1 MSWQEHYKSRLVS
14 AAEAASHV
22 KSGWKMSFGHACA
35 SPTVLIDALMERKD
49 QISGVE
55 ILHMVPLTPA
65 PYCEEPYCQS
75 FRHVSVFSGGST
87 RGAINE
93 GRADFIPRLFRRI
106 PSLFTETFPLDAAF
120 IKVSPP
126 DKHGYMSLGIS
137 VDYSKEAVK
146 RAKFVVAEISSHVP
160 RTLGN
165 SFVHVSEVDYFVE
178 TNAPLV
184 ELPPPALTDVE
195 MGIGKN
201 VASIITDGDCL
212 QLGIGA
218 IPDAVLRFLTD
229 KNDMGIHSEMI
240 SDGVMGLMKAGNINN
255 SRKQLLPG
263 CCVIGFAMG
272 TNEFYKWLDDNPA
285 TEFHPI
291 TFVNDPLVIKQNDN
305 VVSVNSAITVD
316 LLGQV
321 AADMM
326 GPKQFSA
333 VGGQND
339 FVLGA
344 MMSKN
349 GRSIIALPATA
360 AKGKVS
366 RISASLERGQAVTT
380 TRNDV
385 QYVVTEYGV
394 ALLRGMTL
402 RQRAAALI
410 RISAP
415 EFREQLRQ
423 DCIDLYG
430 WAPEE

>member
-1 MSWQEHYKSRLVS
+1 MSWQEHYKSRLVT
-14 AAEAASHV
+14 AAEAVSHI
-22 KSGWKMSFGHACA
+22 KSGMKMSTGHACA
-35 SPTVLIDALMERKD
+35 APTKLVDALMARKD
-49 QISGVE
+49 ELSGVE
-55 ILHMVPLTPA
+55 ITHMVPLTPA
-65 PYCEEPYCQS
+65 PYCEEPFCQS

-106 PSLFTETFPLDAAF
+106 PSLFTETFPLDAAL

-160 RTLGN
+160 RTLGD

-178 TNAPLV
+178 SNAPLV

-201 VASIITDGDCL
+201 VASLIQDGDCL

-229 KNDMGIHSEMI
+229 KKDLGIHSEMI
-240 SDGVMGLMKAGNINN
+240 SDGVMGLMKAGVINN

-263 CCVIGFAMG
+263 KCVIGFAMG
-272 TNEFYKWLDDNPA
+272 TKEFYDWLDDNPA

-291 TFVNDPLVIKQNDN
+291 TFVNDPTVISQNDN

-326 GPKQFSA
+326 GAKQFSA

-339 FVLGA
+339 FVLGS

-366 RISASLERGQAVTT
+366 RIAPALERGQAVTT

-385 QYVVTEYGV
+385 HYVVTEYGV

-410 RISAP
+410 KIAAP
-415 EFREQLRQ
+415 EFREQLAK
-423 DCIDLYG
+423 DCVELYG

>member
-1 MSWQEHYKSRLVS
+1 MSGDYYI
-14 AAEAASHV
+14 AA
-22 KSGWKMSFGHACA
+22 G
-35 SPTVLIDALMERKD
+35 
-49 QISGVE
+49 
-55 ILHMVPLTPA
+55 
-65 PYCEEPYCQS
+65 
-75 FRHVSVFSGGST
+75 
-87 RGAINE
+87 
-93 GRADFIPRLFRRI
+93 
-106 PSLFTETFPLDAAF
+106 
-120 IKVSPP
+120 
-126 DKHGYMSLGIS
+126 
-137 VDYSKEAVK
+137 K
-146 RAKFVVAEISSHVP
+146 RAKFVVAEVSSAVP
-160 RTLGN
+160 RTLGD
-165 SFVHVSEVDYFVE
+165 SFVHVSEVDYFVVS
-178 TNAPLV
+178 NAPLV
-184 ELPPPALTDVE
+184 ELPPPVLTDVE

-201 VASIITDGDCL
+201 VASLIKDGDCL

-218 IPDAVLRFLTD
+218 IPDAVLRFLTE
-229 KNDMGIHSEMI
+229 KNDMGVHSEMI

-263 CCVIGFAMG
+263 KCVIGFAMG
-272 TNEFYKWLDDNPA
+272 TKEFYAWLDDNPA

-291 TFVNDPLVIKQNDN
+291 TFVNDPMVICQNDN

-333 VGGQND
+333 VGGQTD

-344 MMSKN
+344 MMSKG

-366 RISASLERGQAVTT
+366 RIAVALERGQAVTT

-394 ALLRGMTL
+394 ALLRGMTM

-410 RISAP
+410 RVAAP
-415 EFREQLRQ
+415 EFRDKLRQ

-430 WAPEE
+430 WTPEE

>member
-1 MSWQEHYKSRLVS
+1 
-14 AAEAASHV
+14 
-22 KSGWKMSFGHACA
+22 
-35 SPTVLIDALMERKD
+35 MERKD
-49 QISGVE
+49 DLSGVQ
-55 ILHMVPLTPA
+55 IMHMVPLTAA

-75 FRHVSVFSGGST
+75 FRHVSVFSGGTT
-87 RGAINE
+87 RNAINE

-106 PSLFTETFPLDAAF
+106 PSLFTETFPLDVAL

-137 VDYSKEAVK
+137 VDYSKEAV
-146 RAKFVVAEISSHVP
+146 RVAPLVIAEISSHVP
-160 RTLGN
+160 RTLGD

-178 TNAPLV
+178 TNEPLV
-184 ELPPPALTDVE
+184 ELPPPALTEVE

-201 VASIITDGDCL
+201 VASLIQDGDCL

-218 IPDAVLRFLTD
+218 IPDAVLRFLTE
-229 KNDMGIHSEMI
+229 KNDLGIHSEMI
-240 SDGVMGLMKAGNINN
+240 SDGVMGLMQAGNINN

-263 CCVIGFAMG
+263 KCVIGFAMG
-272 TNEFYKWLDDNPA
+272 TRAFYSWLDDNPA

-291 TFVNDPLVIKQNDN
+291 TFVNDPLMIKQNDN
-305 VVSVNSAITVD
+305 VVSVNSAISID

-333 VGGQND
+333 VGGQTD
-339 FVLGA
+339 FVVGS

-366 RISASLERGQAVTT
+366 RISVALERGQAVTT

-410 RISAP
+410 NVAAP
-415 EFREQLRQ
+415 QFREQLSQ
-423 DCIDLYG
+423 ECKELYG
-430 WAPEE
+430 WTPEL

>member
-1 MSWQEHYKSRLVS
+1 MSWQKHYKSRLVS
-14 AAEAASHV
+14 ASQAVSHIT
-22 KSGWKMSFGHACA
+22 SGMKLSTGHACA
-35 SPTVLIDALMERKD
+35 APTKLVDALMERKD
-49 QISGVE
+49 ELSGVQ
-55 ILHMVPLTPA
+55 ITHMVPLTPA
-65 PYCEEPYCQS
+65 PYCEEPHCRS

-106 PSLFTETFPLDAAF
+106 PSLFTETFPLDAAL
-120 IKVSPP
+120 IKLSPP

-137 VDYSKEAVK
+137 VDYSKEAV
-146 RAKFVVAEISSHVP
+146 RVAPLVIAEISSHVP
-160 RTLGN
+160 RTLGD

-178 TNAPLV
+178 TNEPLV
-184 ELPPPALTDVE
+184 ELPPPVLTEVE

-201 VASIITDGDCL
+201 VASLIKDGDCL

-218 IPDAVLRFLTD
+218 IPDAVLRFLTE

-263 CCVIGFAMG
+263 KCVIGFAMG
-272 TNEFYKWLDDNPA
+272 TNEFYTWLDDNPA

-291 TFVNDPLVIKQNDN
+291 TFVNDPLVIRQNDN

-333 VGGQND
+333 VGGQTD

-366 RISASLERGQAVTT
+366 RIAVALERGQAVTT

-394 ALLRGMTL
+394 ALLRGMTM

-410 RISAP
+410 NVAAP
-415 EFREQLRQ
+415 QFRDQLRQ
-423 DCIDLYG
+423 ECVELYG
-430 WAPEE
+430 WAPEK